1 MQFKR
6 ACTLLSLLALGISLS
21 GCGQQTSE
29 VGNTDAQKSQTA
41 AKGAEPKLKKES
53 FGKLPDG
60 TEVDSYTL
68 TNKNGVE
75 VKITN
80 YGATVTSIKAPDRN
94 GKFDDVTLG
103 YDSIDGYLAKNPHM
117 GSLAGR
123 YANRIGKGEFKLG
136 GKTITLAKNNGPNHL
151 HGGPNG
157 FYKQL
162 WKATDVSSKEGIA
175 VRMTYLSKDGEENYP
190 GNLEATV
197 TYTLTEQNELK
208 IEYSATTDK
217 ETVVNLTNHS
227 YFNLAGAGNGD
238 ILGHQMKIN
247 AKQTTPVDSTMI
259 PTGKFADVAGTPF
272 DFSKLTAIGARI
284 NDPHEQIVIGKGYD
298 HNFVLN
304 TDGLDKNGKLGVQA
318 VEVYEPTTG
327 RVMEVFTDQPGVQL
341 YTANFLDGT
350 IIGKGGKTYPRR
362 GAFCL
367 ETQHYPD
374 SPNKPNF
381 PSTVLKPGEKY
392 QTTTI
397 YKFFAR

>member
-1 MQFKR
+1 MLFKR
-6 ACTLLSLLALGISLS
+6 AMTLLSLLALGVSLS
-21 GCGQQTSE
+21 ACGQQTSE
-29 VGNTDAQKSQTA
+29 AGKSDAQKSQTA
-41 AKGAEPKLKKES
+41 AKGAESKLKKES

-80 YGATVTSIKAPDRN
+80 YGATVTSIKVPDRN
-94 GKFDDVTLG
+94 GKMDDVALG
-103 YDSIDGYLAKNPHM
+103 YDSIDGYLAKNPHL

-136 GKTITLAKNNGPNHL
+136 DKTITLAKNNGPNHL

-157 FYKQL
+157 FFKQI
-162 WKATDVSSKEGIA
+162 WKAADASGEAGAA

-197 TYTLTEQNELK
+197 TYTLTDQNELK

-238 ILGHQMKIN
+238 ILGHQLKIN
-247 AKQTTPVDSTMI
+247 ARQTTPVDKTMI
-259 PTGKFADVAGTPF
+259 PTGKLADVAGTPF

-284 NDPHEQIVIGKGYD
+284 NDPHEQIVIGNGYD
-298 HNFVLN
+298 HNFVLD
-304 TDGLDKNGKLGVQA
+304 TGGKLDVQA
-318 VEVYEPTTG
+318 VEVYEPITG

-397 YKFFAR
+397 YKFSAR

>member
-1 MQFKR
+1 MRLKR
-6 ACTLLSLLALGISLS
+6 AMTLLSLLALGGLL
-21 GCGQQTSE
+21 GACEQKPAEPAQTP
-29 VGNTDAQKSQTA
+29 A
-41 AKGAEPKLKKES
+41 AAITPKGADPKLKKES
-53 FGKLPDG
+53 FGKLLDG

-80 YGATVTSIKAPDRN
+80 YGATITSIKAPDRS
-94 GKFDDVTLG
+94 GKMDDVTLG
-103 YDSIDGYLAKNPHM
+103 YDNIAGYLDKNPHL

-123 YANRIGKGEFKLG
+123 YANRIANGEFKLG

-162 WKATDVSSKEGIA
+162 WNATDASSATGTA

-190 GNLEATV
+190 GNLETTV
-197 TYTLTEQNELK
+197 TYTLTDQNELK
-208 IEYSATTDK
+208 IDYLATTDK

-227 YFNLAGAGNGD
+227 YFNLAGAGSGD
-238 ILGHQMKIN
+238 VLGHQLKIN
-247 AKQTTPVDSTMI
+247 AKNTTEIDKTLI
-259 PTGKFADVAGTPF
+259 PTGKMSAVAGTPF
-272 DFSKLTAIGARI
+272 DFTKLTAIGARI
-284 NDPHEQIVIGKGYD
+284 NDKNQQLEIGQGYD
-298 HNFVLN
+298 HNFVLD
-304 TDGLDKNGKLGVQA
+304 TGGSVTAQA

-341 YTANFLDGT
+341 YTANHLDGS
-350 IIGKGGKTYPRR
+350 IIGKGGKTYAKR
-362 GAFCL
+362 GGFCL
-367 ETQHYPD
+367 ETQHHPD

-381 PSTVLKPGEKY
+381 PTTALKPGEKY

-397 YKFFAR
+397 YKFSAR

>member
-6 ACTLLSLLALGISLS
+6 ACTLLSLLALGVSLS
-21 GCGQQTSE
+21 GCGQPATE
-29 VGNTDAQKSQTA
+29 AGKTNAPNAETA
-41 AKGAEPKLKKES
+41 TKGAEPKLKKES

-60 TEVDSYTL
+60 TEVDSWTL

-94 GKFDDVTLG
+94 GKMDDVTLG

-123 YANRIGKGEFKLG
+123 YANRIANGEFKIG
-136 GKTITLAKNNGPNHL
+136 GKTISLAKNNGPNHL

-157 FYKQL
+157 FYKQI
-162 WKATDVSSKEGIA
+162 WKASDVSDKKGIA

-197 TYTLTEQNELK
+197 TYTLTDQNELK
-208 IEYSATTDK
+208 IDYLATTDK

-227 YFNLAGAGNGD
+227 YFNLAGAGSGD
-238 ILGHQMKIN
+238 VLNHQLKIN
-247 AKQTTPVDSTMI
+247 AKNTTEIDKTLI
-259 PTGKFADVAGTPF
+259 PTGKLSSVTGTPF
-272 DFSKLTAIGARI
+272 DFTKLTAIGARI
-284 NDPHEQIVIGKGYD
+284 EDASEQLQIGKGYD
-298 HNFVLN
+298 HNFVLDN
-304 TDGLDKNGKLGVQA
+304 GGKLDVQA

-341 YTANFLDGT
+341 YTANHLDGS
-350 IIGKGGKTYPRR
+350 IIGKGGKTYQKR

-381 PSTVLKPGEKY
+381 PSTALKPGDKY

-397 YKFFAR
+397 YKFSAR